1 MRTSPDAIRY
11 DSATIELVS
20 STEKEQFLRFR
31 VAFARAGVFPYYYLN
46 GTIRREAK
54 LPEDLFSED
63 AIASARGIP
72 ATDDHPPVTEN
83 EGLLTTANATRFAKG
98 ALGDS
103 IEVGEGEILWGNET
117 VWDEELKAS
126 LLRGEKLEVSVGSR
140 CKIDE
145 TPGEYKGQPYDVRQ
159 TNIRF
164 NHVAHVTK
172 GRAGSEVRAYLDH
185 ANPDLNI
192 AIRIDSNDKENQRMK
207 RPEFLAAAEA
217 FLKSVGVKLD
227 SAEGAT
233 DDPAKPTPDPA
244 TPTPQESKKDEI
256 PPAPTAA
263 PMNNDS
269 VLIKALQ
276 DQVKLLEETLN
287 ATRAI
292 LEQAL
297 SPATQDSI
305 ARRRLSLI
313 DSVRSVDP
321 EAKTDALSEREL
333 KLLVVTKVLPP
344 AEGVKLDSFDDVK
357 LDAHFQ
363 ASMELARTNA
373 ALRTGIKT
381 SGNQTQANL
390 DADQE
395 IAKIKQ
401 DRLQMAQTK
410 EKV

>member
-20 STEKEQFLRFR
+20 SSEKEQFLRFR
-31 VAFARAGVFPYYYLN
+31 VAFARAGVFPYYHLN
-46 GTIRREAK
+46 GSIRREAK

-83 EGLLTTANATRFAKG
+83 QGLLTTANATRFAKG

-126 LLRGEKLEVSVGSR
+126 LLKGEKLEVSVGTR
-140 CKIDE
+140 CKIDH

-164 NHVAHVTK
+164 NHLAHVNK

-185 ANPDLNI
+185 ANPEMNI

-207 RPEFLAAAEA
+207 KPDWLTKTEA

-227 SAEGAT
+227 SADGAA
-233 DDPAKPTPDPA
+233 DDPTKQQQEPA
-244 TPTPQESKKDEI
+244 QPNPQEPKKDEI

-276 DQVKLLEETLN
+276 DQVKLLEETLS

-313 DSVRSVDP
+313 DSVRAVDP
-321 EAKTDALSEREL
+321 EAKTDSLSEREL
-333 KLLVVTKVLPP
+333 KILVVTKVLPP

-357 LDAHFQ
+357 LDARFE
-363 ASMELARTNA
+363 AAMELARTNA
-373 ALRTGIKT
+373 ALRTGKSP
-381 SGNQTQANL
+381 SGTQSQVNL

>member
-11 DSATIELVS
+11 DSATVELVS
-20 STEKEQFLRFR
+20 SSEKEQFLRFR
-31 VAFARAGVFPYYYLN
+31 VAFARTGVFPYYHLN
-46 GTIRREAK
+46 GSIRREAK
-54 LPEDLFSED
+54 LPEDLFSEE

-83 EGLLTTANATRFAKG
+83 QGLLTTENATRFAKG

-103 IEVGEGEILWGNET
+103 IEVGEDDILWGNET
-117 VWDEELKAS
+117 VWDEALKAA

-145 TPGEYKGQPYDVRQ
+145 TPGEYKGQAYDVRQ

-164 NHVAHVTK
+164 NHLAHVIK

-192 AIRIDSNDKENQRMK
+192 AIRIDSDDKENRRMK
-207 RPEFLAAAEA
+207 KPDWLTKTESY
-217 FLKSVGVKLD
+217 LKSIGVKLD
-227 SAEGAT
+227 SADDTTE
-233 DDPAKPTPDPA
+233 DPAKQTDPA
-244 TPTPQESKKDEI
+244 QPNPQEPKKDEVN
-256 PPAPTAA
+256 PTPAPVAT
-263 PMNNDS
+263 NNDS
-269 VLIKALQ
+269 VLIKTLQ
-276 DQVKLLEETLN
+276 DQVKLLTETLD
-287 ATRAI
+287 ATKAI
-292 LEQAL
+292 LEKAL

-313 DSVRSVDP
+313 DSVRAIDP
-321 EAKTDALSEREL
+321 EAKTDSLTEREL
-333 KLLVVTKVLPP
+333 KILVVTKILPP

-357 LDAHFQ
+357 LDARFE

-373 ALRTGIKT
+373 AVRTGIKPPGT
-381 SGNQTQANL
+381 QTQVNL

>member
-1 MRTSPDAIRY
+1 MRTSPEAIRY
-11 DSATIELVS
+11 DSATVELVS
-20 STEKEQFLRFR
+20 SSEKEQFLRFR
-31 VAFARAGVFPYYYLN
+31 VAFARAGVFPYYHLN
-46 GTIRREAK
+46 GSIRREAK

-83 EGLLTTANATRFAKG
+83 QGLLTTANATRFAKG

-117 VWDEELKAS
+117 VWDEDLKAS

-140 CKIDE
+140 CKIDD

-164 NHVAHVTK
+164 NHLAHVIK

-207 RPEFLAAAEA
+207 KPEFLAKAEA

-227 SAEGAT
+227 SADGTVE
-233 DDPAKPTPDPA
+233 DPTKQTAQPNA
-244 TPTPQESKKDEI
+244 QEPKKDDVV
-256 PPAPTAA
+256 PTQTPAPT
-263 PMNNDS
+263 NNDS

-276 DQVKLLEETLN
+276 DQVKLLEETLK

-321 EAKTDALSEREL
+321 EAKTDSLTEREI
-333 KLLVVTKVLPP
+333 KLLVVTKLMPP
-344 AEGVKLDSFDDVK
+344 AEGVKLDSLDDVN
-357 LDAHFQ
+357 LNARYE
-363 ASMELARTNA
+363 ASMELARQSA
-373 ALRTGIKT
+373 ATRNLAGKE
-381 SGNQTQANL
+381 GKGHTQANL

>member
-11 DSATIELVS
+11 DSATVELVS
-20 STEKEQFLRFR
+20 SSEKEQFLRFR
-31 VAFARAGVFPYYYLN
+31 VAFARTGVFPYYHLN
-46 GTIRREAK
+46 GSIRREAK
-54 LPEDLFSED
+54 LPEDLFSEE

-83 EGLLTTANATRFAKG
+83 QGLLTTANATRFAKG

-140 CKIDE
+140 CKIDD

-164 NHVAHVTK
+164 NHVAHVIK

-207 RPEFLAAAEA
+207 RPEFLAKAEA

-227 SAEGAT
+227 SADGAT
-233 DDPAKPTPDPA
+233 DDPTKQ
-244 TPTPQESKKDEI
+244 PQEPAQPNAQEPKKDEV

-381 SGNQTQANL
+381 SGTQTQANL

-410 EKV
+410 EKI